1 MADGAAKKKTS
12 KSRFDEGD
20 LALLV
25 DRKGRRYLL
34 TLKAEGTFHTHLGYL
49 DHGQL
54 IGRQEGEWFFTTKG
68 HRLLAL
74 KPTLADY
81 VLEMKRVTQVIY
93 PKDIGAILVLADIF
107 PGARVVEAGFG
118 SGALTLA
125 LLRAVG
131 EPGSV
136 TSYELRSGQSE
147 KALKNI
153 EPLLPKNHCLTIKEG
168 DIYQGIE
175 ERDVDRLVLDVP
187 EPWHVAPAASE
198 ALVPGGVFLSF
209 VPTVLQVHR
218 LVQALNAELS
228 YQLVE
233 TVEVILRPWHVTE
246 RSVRPTHRMV
256 AHTGFI
262 TTARKCSPRPGGQ
275 RIDTAEEEEQ
285 KDG

>member
-1 MADGAAKKKTS
+1 MADGATKEKTS
-12 KSRFDEGD
+12 KSRFGEGD

-34 TLKAEGTFHTHLGYL
+34 TLRAEGAFHTHLGYL

-54 IGRQEGEWFFTTKG
+54 IGRQEGEWFFTTNG

-93 PKDIGAILVLADIF
+93 PKDIGAILILADIF

-131 EPGSV
+131 EQGSV

-153 EPLLPKNHCLTIKEG
+153 GPLLPRNHSLTIKEG
-168 DIYQGIE
+168 DVYLGIE
-175 ERDVDRLVLDVP
+175 EQDVDRLVLDVP
-187 EPWHVAPAASE
+187 EPWHAVPAASE
-198 ALVPGGVFLSF
+198 ALTPGGVFLSF

-218 LVQALNAELS
+218 LVEALNAAS
-228 YQLVE
+228 IYQLVE
-233 TVEVILRPWHVTE
+233 TVEITLRPWHVTE
-246 RSVRPTHRMV
+246 RSVRPAHRMV

-275 RIDTAEEEEQ
+275 RVGATEEGEQ
-285 KDG
+285 EDG